1 MKSFFTKLSV
11 LLFGVA
17 FAVAGCQDY
26 DEDIRKVNDQLNAN
40 TAELTSITDALDK
53 AIKDLEAKMVADY
66 ATKKALADLSAEL
79 KAEIDADVAAA
90 KTALEAAYKAAD
102 AVLKSGYEAADAA
115 LKTELQKAIADAK
128 AEANTAVQ
136 NLQKSLENA
145 QAQMQQGLKDA
156 NDYTAMIEQY
166 VMAEFQK
173 VNKAIT
179 DLNKT
184 VDDLDAAYKAADA
197 GLQKNIDAAIAKAA
211 ADLLA
216 AKTELT
222 AAYEA
227 AIKTAVEKLE
237 AEIAKNAAA
246 ITALTTL
253 HKNDVALLQAAIA
266 ENSDDITAL
275 LLQLNAFKSEY
286 QTTVDLL
293 QGAIAEGDEAVR
305 QQLTN
310 ALNAHIEVYEET
322 VDLLQGA
329 IAEGDEAVRQQL
341 TNAINALDEL
351 HKADVANLQGA
362 IAENTTLAEGIR
374 TQLLNHI
381 AEYKA
386 TIEQLENQVTA
397 NEGEIAMLKVR
408 ALAVEAQVEALQALH
423 ATDMENMQNVLNNLE
438 VAIQQETAQRQA
450 AIEEIDAKHTLANE
464 EILAYVGELEHQI
477 RLNAA
482 AIKNINDVNAA
493 QDKAIEDLG
502 KQLETLRKEL
512 KEYYALKTDV
522 TTTKEE
528 LNKLVAK
535 VAQLEKDAFAK
546 INDINSRVNQNTE
559 DLKKAIAAIAELRVD
574 VDELLARIQSL
585 VFAPDYT
592 RNVAFIEY
600 AMIVGSSK
608 TDGETEAEA
617 ERLPK
622 LSLIRYKV
630 NAKDAATEAK
640 SIALAWNQN
649 NEVLSYTLESVAT
662 SRAAVENNEE
672 LVIRKVEASGEY
684 LYVWVTAE
692 NFNECF
698 YTGRPENNEA
708 VNSYA
713 ASLRFSDGN
722 NELATEYVV
731 LAPIDEPMEIEVS
744 IKHDVAGDTVYDSYA
759 QVDSTLAVNDVETIH
774 PVLEGHEAVLTS
786 GGKELTEEELAMFPS
801 TEIAF
806 EEERTYTN
814 PNEEYS
820 ISDDSFTFTGEEMT
834 ETVQLAEALNK
845 DYVGDVLH
853 ITRTYTFGPSVATA
867 TFNEKLTAEKRET
880 TIVPDTKV
888 VDWTLQRALDLRG
901 DDKTPYSKTITIP
914 AKYEFS
920 YNLNDVFKSSD
931 LELPLVTEV
940 TCNGKATSA
949 WVGLTNYEGTAP
961 NFTVN
966 CNLHNYEFPA
976 PGEKPNVYRVVW
988 KATLGNYLYVVAD
1001 LEITL
1006 NPRPSTVEITR
1017 EVPLQLVPGTSYFE
1031 APDALVNAAYVA
1043 LTPENAG
1050 FNTANLAKPNA
1061 VLLAALND
1069 GDNTVT
1075 NTPNY
1080 STNLNFVVGEGDVD
1094 NSFVRLYNEQIKGNV
1109 PADSYE
1115 FERVI
1120 DPTWFGVPFI
1130 FNVTAKPQLPDYGLI
1145 ASEDYMKTDE
1155 DGIAYVEV
1163 FGKINSEGIY
1173 TIDLADLGKY
1183 LGVTVG
1189 NGADKTRKLEHNL
1202 DVEFEIVKGDV
1213 KLADNE
1219 VAVIPEEGPV
1229 AEKSGILRFG
1239 QLTADEA
1246 VVDWDQYAGTVVDVK
1261 ATLKTSAAE
1270 GAYVLDTKDF
1280 QLRTADPLSFEF
1292 GDTIRVTRVPGMSA
1306 SAKVYEN
1313 VVLKS
1318 SVEPSVQNLVDQEAT
1333 SIMEIFAKSHADK
1346 TYGIDTEVRIWGV
1359 YVDEAMTVP
1368 YSSQKWSKDETNGTV
1383 TLNADDGQLLY
1394 NIYAKATLEF
1404 KHNIHGVCTASKDI
1418 VIVFEPSADAKV
1430 MMNKFTNGGEIKLDD
1445 NLLLTQP
1452 LVIDN
1457 PNAVVTLDLGGKT
1470 IQNISKENGSEQYAL
1485 RVKQGTL
1492 IIKGEGT
1499 VDGGSG
1505 CLYNIALRVDGPAV
1519 AYIEGGHFKVGA
1531 DQDGDQ
1537 NHCIYAADGGKVFIS
1552 GGKFQSAPKKGTVPA
1567 EYTTLNLK
1575 DNTGASIEVTGG
1587 EFVNFNPGAITF
1599 EPGVTSF
1606 VKAGYKAILK
1616 QYSTTDYIVVAE

>member
-1 MKSFFTKLSV
+1 MISDDFLTFMKSYLSKLGV
-11 LLFGVA
+11 LLFGA
-17 FAVAGCQDY
+17 MFAVAACQDY
-26 DEDIRKVNDQLNAN
+26 DEDIRKVNDKLDGA
-40 TAELTSITDALDK
+40 TAELTEITEELDA
-53 AIKDLEAKMVADY
+53 AIADLEAKHD
-66 ATKKALADLSAEL
+66 ADLKKVNEDL
-79 KAEIDADVAAA
+79 QKASAAA
-90 KTALEAAYKAAD
+90 EAAITALDAAYKSADAALKNELMGEDAKLQQQIKAAVDQATAALTALETAYKAADDELAKAYKAADDAVKTEVLAYVDGKVAALQKSVDALAAADKALEEAYKAAD
-102 AVLKSGYEAADAA
+102 AKVLADAKADAAAELLKVKTALEATDKALETSINEHAKRLDDAEQEIIDLQEELEAAKKELEDAIKAAVEAEAEAREEADAALQESLEAAVAALTKAHEQDIMDVKALIAANAADIKKEAGLREAADKDLKAAYEAADAA
-115 LKTELQKAIADAK
+115 EKKAREEADAALDQAIK
-128 AEANTAVQ
+128 DEAAARAEALKA
-136 NLQKSLENA
+136 LEDKLSEMINA
-145 QAQMQQGLKDA
+145 
-156 NDYTAMIEQY
+156 
-166 VMAEFQK
+166 
-173 VNKAIT
+173 
-179 DLNKT
+179 
-184 VDDLDAAYKAADA
+184 
-197 GLQKNIDAAIAKAA
+197 
-211 ADLLA
+211 
-216 AKTELT
+216 
-222 AAYEA
+222 
-227 AIKTAVEKLE
+227 
-237 AEIAKNAAA
+237 NAAA
-246 ITALTTL
+246 IVEL
-253 HKNDVALLQAAIA
+253 K
-266 ENSDDITAL
+266 
-275 LLQLNAFKSEY
+275 K
-286 QTTVDLL
+286 VD
-293 QGAIAEGDEAVR
+293 
-305 QQLTN
+305 
-310 ALNAHIEVYEET
+310 
-322 VDLLQGA
+322 
-329 IAEGDEAVRQQL
+329 
-341 TNAINALDEL
+341 
-351 HKADVANLQGA
+351 
-362 IAENTTLAEGIR
+362 
-374 TQLLNHI
+374 
-381 AEYKA
+381 
-386 TIEQLENQVTA
+386 EQL
-397 NEGEIAMLKVR
+397 KK
-408 ALAVEAQVEALQALH
+408 
-423 ATDMENMQNVLNNLE
+423 D
-438 VAIQQETAQRQA
+438 
-450 AIEEIDAKHTLANE
+450 
-464 EILAYVGELEHQI
+464 
-477 RLNAA
+477 
-482 AIKNINDVNAA
+482 
-493 QDKAIEDLG
+493 IEDVD
-502 KQLETLRKEL
+502 KKVQTLRKEL
-512 KEYYALKTDV
+512 EMFYA
-522 TTTKEE
+522 TKEDLTTEKIRLNE
-528 LNKLVAK
+528 LYTQVANIK
-535 VAQLEKDAFAK
+535 EDVYKQLEGLK
-546 INDINSRVNQNTE
+546 IKISDLNTRLSGLE
-559 DLKKAIAAIAELRVD
+559 VD
-574 VDELLARIQSL
+574 VEALMGRVKSI

-592 RNVAFIEY
+592 RNVAFVEY
-600 AMIVGSSK
+600 AKVLASPVVSEDGSVTYGK
-608 TDGETEAEA
+608 DMV
-617 ERLPK
+617 LPK

-630 NAKDAATEAK
+630 DAANAAEVAKD
-640 SIALAWNQN
+640 IALAWTAK
-649 NEVLSYTLESVAT
+649 EDILSYTLESVAT
-662 SRAAVENNEE
+662 TRAAVENDEE
-672 LVIRKVEASGEY
+672 LVVRNVEAEGEY

-698 YTGRPENNEA
+698 YTGRPTNNEA

-722 NELATEYVV
+722 NDYATAYVV

-744 IKHDVAGDTVYDSYA
+744 IKHVEFGDTVYESSA
-759 QVDSTLAVNDVETIH
+759 VVDTTLAVNDVETIL
-774 PVLEGHEAVLTS
+774 PVLEGYEAVLTS
-786 GGKELTEEELAMFPS
+786 GGDALTEDELAMFPS
-801 TEIAF
+801 IEIAF
-806 EEERTYTN
+806 EEERTYTHN
-814 PNEEYS
+814 ANEEAC

-845 DYVGDVLH
+845 DYVGEVLH
-853 ITRTYTFGPSVATA
+853 VTRTYTFGPSVATA
-867 TFNEKLTAEKRET
+867 TYNVELTAEKRET
-880 TIVPDTKV
+880 TIVPDTTA

-901 DDKTPYSKTITIP
+901 DDKTPYSKSITIP

-931 LELPLVTEV
+931 LVTPLVTEV

-988 KATLGNYLYVVAD
+988 KATLGDYLYVVAD

-1017 EVPLQLVPGTSYFE
+1017 EVLLQLVPGTSYFQG
-1031 APDALVNAAYVA
+1031 PDALVKAAYDS
-1043 LTPENAG
+1043 LTPAYAG

-1069 GDNTVT
+1069 GDNNVT

-1080 STNLNFVVGEGDVD
+1080 QTNLNFVVGEGDVD
-1094 NSFVRLYNEQIKGNV
+1094 NSFVLLYNEQIDGNV
-1109 PADSYE
+1109 PAASYE
-1115 FERVI
+1115 FKREI
-1120 DPTWFGVPFI
+1120 KPTWFGVPFI

-1189 NGADKTRKLEHNL
+1189 DGDDKTRELEHNL

-1219 VAVIPEEGPV
+1219 VAVIPEVEGPV

-1246 VVDWDQYAGTVVDVK
+1246 VVDWDQYDGTVVDVK
-1261 ATLKTSAAE
+1261 ATLKTSATE

-1318 SVEPSVQNLVDQEAT
+1318 SVEPSVENLVDQKAT

-1470 IQNISKENGSEQYAL
+1470 IQNISKERDSEQYAL

-1575 DNTGASIEVTGG
+1575 DNTGASIEVKGG
-1587 EFVNFNPGAITF
+1587 EFVNFNPGSITF

-1606 VKAGYKAILK
+1606 VKAGYKSVLK

>member
-102 AVLKSGYEAADAA
+102 AALKSGYEAADAA
-115 LKTELQKAIADAK
+115 LKTELQNKINEAVKA
-128 AEANTAVQ
+128 
-136 NLQKSLENA
+136 A
-145 QAQMQQGLKDA
+145 QDA
-156 NDYTAMIEQY
+156 NDALADTFEKALNQMKGSIDETNSMINDVVVPY
-166 VMAEFQK
+166 FQGEIAK
-173 VNKAIT
+173 INTAIT
-179 DLNKT
+179 
-184 VDDLDAAYKAADA
+184 A
-197 GLQKNIDAAIAKAA
+197 LQA
-211 ADLLA
+211 ADLKNADDIAKVAADLVK

-227 AIKTAVEKLE
+227 AIKTAVDKLE
-237 AEIAKNAAA
+237 AEITKNSEA
-246 ITALTTL
+246 IAALTTL
-253 HKNDVALLQAAIA
+253 HKNDVAFLQAAIA
-266 ENSDDITAL
+266 LGDEDVMRAL
-275 LLQLNAFKSEY
+275 NLTKAQLQDHIADYKA
-286 QTTVDLL
+286 TVDLL
-293 QGAIAEGDEAVR
+293 QGAMAEGDEAVR

-310 ALNAHIEVYEET
+310 ALNAHIEVYETT

-329 IAEGDEAVRQQL
+329 MAEGDEAVRQEL
-341 TNAINALDEL
+341 KNTLNALDEL
-351 HKADVANLQGA
+351 HKADVANLQAA
-362 IAENTTLAEGIR
+362 IAENTTLAEGIQI
-374 TQLLNHI
+374 QLLNHI
-381 AEYKA
+381 QTYEA
-386 TIEQLENQVTA
+386 TIEQIENQVTA
-397 NEGEIAMLKVR
+397 NEGEITMLKVR

-423 ATDMENMQNVLNNLE
+423 ATDMENMQNVLNNLDA
-438 VAIQQETAQRQA
+438 AIQQETAQRQA
-450 AIEEIDAKHTLANE
+450 AIEELDAKHTLANE

-535 VAQLEKDAFAK
+535 VAQLEKDVFAK
-546 INDINSRVNQNTE
+546 INDINSRVNKNTE

-600 AMIVGSSK
+600 AMIVPSK
-608 TDGETEAEA
+608 ADGETAAEY
-617 ERLPK
+617 ERLSK

-698 YTGRPENNEA
+698 YTGRPEDNEA

-744 IKHDVAGDTVYDSYA
+744 IKHVELDDPAYYSNVV
-759 QVDSTLAVNDVETIH
+759 VDSTLAVNDVETIH
-774 PVLEGHEAVLTS
+774 PVLEEYEAVLTS
-786 GGKELTEEELAMFPS
+786 GGAELTEDELAMFPS

-814 PNEEYS
+814 PNEEYC
-820 ISDDSFTFTGEEMT
+820 ISDDSFTFTGDEMT

-988 KATLGNYLYVVAD
+988 KATLGKYLYVVAD

-1050 FNTANLAKPNA
+1050 FNTANLVKPNA

-1069 GDNTVT
+1069 GDNTVE

-1109 PADSYE
+1109 PAASYE

-1318 SVEPSVQNLVDQEAT
+1318 SVEPSVENLVDQEAT

-1368 YSSQKWSKDETNGTV
+1368 YSSQKWSKDEINGTV